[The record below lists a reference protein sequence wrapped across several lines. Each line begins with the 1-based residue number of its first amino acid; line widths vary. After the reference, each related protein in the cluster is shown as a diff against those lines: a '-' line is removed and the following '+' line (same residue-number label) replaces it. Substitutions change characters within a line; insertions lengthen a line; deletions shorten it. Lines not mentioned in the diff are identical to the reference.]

1 MSSSS
6 NLVSLYSRST
16 MAKVYR
22 DSSGI
27 ETDQYGSAPVEWLLL
42 VSVSLDKVFAAS
54 YAPFVLLLR

>member
-1 MSSSS
+1 
-6 NLVSLYSRST
+6 